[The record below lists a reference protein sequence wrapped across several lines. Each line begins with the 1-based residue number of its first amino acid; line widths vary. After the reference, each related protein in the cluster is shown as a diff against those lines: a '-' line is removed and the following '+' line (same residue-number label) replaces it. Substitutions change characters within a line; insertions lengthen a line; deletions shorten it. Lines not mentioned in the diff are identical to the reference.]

1 MGTIQMVITVF
12 LFSFMNHT
20 SKARRDLAVRSI
32 QWGGQVF
39 PASCFHLLRLRFLSS
54 TYRYSSSPFCFHL
67 LKLRFLSTY
76 RYSFSSSSPFHPQ
89 ALFCT
94 GACVSWIVQFRT
106 KLRKN
111 VLTPEELEDGWSS
124 ESRAKL
130 GYSFFL
136 VVVTLGLFLFNI
148 FLVSLASRKRATKY
162 WDSSKQRISHR
173 SIGDK
178 NPEGV
183 IMLY

>member
-1 MGTIQMVITVF
+1 MNGYYSNGNYSLPS
-12 LFSFMNHT
+12 LFHEPHLGST
-20 SKARRDLAVRSI
+20 KRSDSQI
-32 QWGGQVF
+32 HSMGGQVF
-39 PASCFHLLRLRFLSS
+39 AASCFL
-54 TYRYSSSPFCFHL
+54 L
-67 LKLRFLSTY
+67 LKLRFLSSSH
-76 RYSFSSSSPFHPQ
+76 RYSFSSSSSPFDPQ

-148 FLVSLASRKRATKY
+148 FLVSLASRKPATKY

>member
-1 MGTIQMVITVF
+1 MGWTSICCFLLPPFETTI
-12 LFSFMNHT
+12 SFIN
-20 SKARRDLAVRSI
+20 
-32 QWGGQVF
+32 
-39 PASCFHLLRLRFLSS
+39 
-54 TYRYSSSPFCFHL
+54 
-67 LKLRFLSTY
+67 
-76 RYSFSSSSPFHPQ
+76 SFSSSSPFDPQ

-148 FLVSLASRKRATKY
+148 FLVSLASRKPATKY